1 MVRTITIF
9 FIGNLLSLSCGIS
22 NSQQIALKSKN
33 QDTLFVTT
41 QSNDSFC
48 ISYLALRQGGAKK
61 TLTKVYCMDGSSID
75 FLGNFK
81 GEDRQERIGIYAIYN
96 AAVDGSK
103 FLFFDYLDRKAYITY
118 AYFSDCRPDYT
129 SLDFEHRC
137 VVLRSIDSFPSE
149 SKDTLDIGKKQEYV
163 ICGKKYQFVKAGIK
177 SIIY

>member
-9 FIGNLLSLSCGIS
+9 FIGILLSLSCGIS

-48 ISYLALRQGGAKK
+48 IKLFGIKTRGGKRK

-96 AAVDGSK
+96 AAVDWSK
-103 FLFFDYLDRKAYITY
+103 YLFFDYLDRKAYITY
-118 AYFSDCRPDYT
+118 AYFSDCRPEYT
-129 SLDFEHRC
+129 SLDFEHGC

-163 ICGKKYQFVKAGIK
+163 ICGK
-177 SIIY
+177 SINL

>member
-9 FIGNLLSLSCGIS
+9 FIGILLSLSCGIS

-96 AAVDGSK
+96 AAVDWSK
-103 FLFFDYLDRKAYITY
+103 YLFFDYLDRKAYITY
-118 AYFSDCRPDYT
+118 A
-129 SLDFEHRC
+129 
-137 VVLRSIDSFPSE
+137 
-149 SKDTLDIGKKQEYV
+149 
-163 ICGKKYQFVKAGIK
+163 
-177 SIIY
+177 